1 MKNFISLLF
10 LSLSGLAIAES
21 AYVTDQFKI
30 TIRSGESSQHR
41 ILNMIPTGSKLE
53 VLSKNR
59 KTGYSKVR
67 TANGKEGYALTRQ
80 LLSQPVA
87 REQLASLQAEVAALK
102 TAPGEL
108 QEKLAALTRQ
118 HNNLQQAHKEL
129 QGIKRD
135 IEQELAALQRT
146 ATNAVRISNERNEL
160 RKQVAGLMRT
170 TEEAKQEK
178 RELENSSAQRWFMI
192 GAGVIAGG
200 ILIGLIL
207 PHLRMRKRKDSWG
220 TL

>member
-1 MKNFISLLF
+1 MNKIVTLVFIA
-10 LSLSGLAIAES
+10 LSNLAIAES

-41 ILNMIPTGSKLE
+41 IVSMVPTGSKLE
-53 VLSKNR
+53 VINKNN

-80 LLSQPVA
+80 LLNQPVA
-87 REQLASLQAEVAALK
+87 RQQLSALQAEVAILK

-108 QEKLAALTRQ
+108 QTKLAALSKQ
-118 HNNLQQAHKEL
+118 HNSLQQAHKEL

-135 IEQELAALQRT
+135 IEQELAALRRT

-170 TEEAKQEK
+170 TEEVKQEK

-192 GAGVIAGG
+192 GAGVIVGG

-207 PHLRMRKRKDSWG
+207 PHLRMRKRKDNWG
-220 TL
+220 SL